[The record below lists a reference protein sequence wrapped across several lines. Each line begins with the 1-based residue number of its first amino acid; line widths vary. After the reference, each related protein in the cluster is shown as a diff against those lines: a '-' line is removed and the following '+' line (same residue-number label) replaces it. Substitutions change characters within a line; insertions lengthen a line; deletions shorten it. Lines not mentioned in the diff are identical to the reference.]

1 MGVNDFGIPGYG
13 GITHFGNS
21 KGKTGLNME
30 AVPGTCTVRIFSG
43 KTNPT
48 LILNQFF
55 HKSLTYLS
63 EISNHFL
70 HKRLHRCHIDS
81 FEFFQVD
88 CTVKVNM
95 FANFSQDC

>member
-1 MGVNDFGIPGYG
+1 MGDNTFWKFQRQDGFKYG
-13 GITHFGNS
+13 SCPWYG
-21 KGKTGLNME
+21 MD
-30 AVPGTCTVRIFSG
+30 IFWNNKSY
-43 KTNPT
+43 
-48 LILNQFF
+48 LNQFF
-55 HKSLTYLS
+55 HESLNYLS

-88 CTVKVNM
+88 CTIKVNM